1 MNKSPRSNHHT
12 LPPETDMMKL
22 TSARA
27 FVAVSI
33 TAFVNGFISPAL
45 AQSVWPARPIRIVV
59 PFPAGGPTDITARVV
74 GQAIGESLKTPVVV
88 ENKSGAHGFIG
99 VSEAAKA
106 PADGYTLMMASIGT
120 MAINPRLHEKIPYDA
135 NRDFAPVS
143 LVVTVP
149 IVVVINPEVLPVKT
163 IPEFVAYLKANP
175 GKVNFASAGTGGSSH
190 LVPEYFK
197 YRTGTV
203 MTHIPYKGSGPAIAD
218 VVAGQVQLMFDT
230 LLTSTPFVKSGKL
243 RMLAVTTAQRLPDYP
258 EVPTMAETLGMNDF
272 EASSW
277 YALYAPAGTPPEIVK
292 RLSSE
297 VDLALR
303 NPGVAKRLTDLGAVP
318 VGGSPETLAAFQL
331 REQDKWGKVIQ
342 AARIKA
348 E

>member
-1 MNKSPRSNHHT
+1 MTKL
-12 LPPETDMMKL
+12 LPK
-22 TSARA
+22 RA
-27 FVAVSI
+27 LPALVCA
-33 TAFVNGFISPAL
+33 ALLCGFMPPAL
-45 AQSVWPARPIRIVV
+45 AQSGWPAKPIRILV
-59 PFPAGGPTDITARVV
+59 PFPAGGPTDITARVL

-88 ENKSGAHGFIG
+88 ENRSGAHGFIG

-120 MAINPRLHEKIPYDA
+120 MAINPKLHEKIPYDA
-135 NRDFAPVS
+135 NKDFVPVS

-149 IVVVINPEVLPVKT
+149 IVVVINPEVLPVRT

-258 EVPTMAETLGMNDF
+258 DVPTMAEALDMNDF

-297 VDLALR
+297 VDAALKK
-303 NPGVAKRLTDLGAVP
+303 PAVARRLTDLGAVP
-318 VGGSPETLAAFQL
+318 VGGSAESLAAFQL
-331 REQDKWGKVIQ
+331 REQEKWGKVIQ
-342 AARIKA
+342 AASIKA